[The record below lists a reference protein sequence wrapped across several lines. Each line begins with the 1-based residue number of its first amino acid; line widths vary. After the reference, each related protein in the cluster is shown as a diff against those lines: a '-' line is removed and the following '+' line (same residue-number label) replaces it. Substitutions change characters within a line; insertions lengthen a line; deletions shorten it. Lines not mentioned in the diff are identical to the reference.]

1 MQVSVETT
9 QGLERRMTITVAADA
24 IETAVR
30 NELQRVAKNVRVDGF
45 RKGKVPM
52 SLVAKRYGQ
61 SVRQDVLG
69 EAMQRNFIEA
79 IIKEKVNPAGAP
91 TFVPGEAT
99 EGQDFT
105 FTATFEVYPEI
116 ALQGLESIVVE
127 KPVVEVT
134 DADVD
139 TRHIAGCLRIDIDN
153 VRCLDSTGCAGCPLD
168 RSDLWILSRNRR
180 HIVHLRVLHAART
193 SRTAAWT
200 SFAAA
205 LETHKKRRKYDQH
218 HHRDDGCFLF
228 ILLCR
233 FHQRR

>member
-79 IIKEKVNPAGAP
+79 IIKEKVNWLARQLS
-91 TFVPGEAT
+91 FQVKRLK
-99 EGQDFT
+99 
-105 FTATFEVYPEI
+105 V
-116 ALQGLESIVVE
+116 
-127 KPVVEVT
+127 
-134 DADVD
+134 
-139 TRHIAGCLRIDIDN
+139 RISLLLLLLK
-153 VRCLDSTGCAGCPLD
+153 CTQ
-168 RSDLWILSRNRR
+168 RS
-180 HIVHLRVLHAART
+180 
-193 SRTAAWT
+193 
-200 SFAAA
+200 
-205 LETHKKRRKYDQH
+205 
-218 HHRDDGCFLF
+218 
-228 ILLCR
+228 LCR
-233 FHQRR
+233 VWNLS